1 MNDKPTQVQSCGR
14 RRVLHAVCALA
25 LTVGL
30 PGLVHAD
37 LVGILPHIKP
47 SIVAVGTY
55 QRTRSPAFQFRGTG
69 FVIGDGFL
77 IATNAHVLPDAV
89 ASENRET
96 LVIVV
101 PGEGEQGTVRAVRK
115 LADERSR
122 DLALL
127 RLESGA
133 ALPALTLAAR
143 ERVHEGQEI
152 AFTGFTIGSVLG
164 MTPVTHRGIVS
175 AITPIGIP
183 QANSRDLN
191 PALIRSLSK
200 DVFRVYQLD
209 ATAYPGNSG
218 SPVFDPQTGE
228 VIGVINMVFVKSTKE
243 SVLSDPSGISYA
255 IPVEYLHKLLGQLR

>member
-143 ERVHEGQEI
+143 ERAGAKPASMEEAMPEI
-152 AFTGFTIGSVLG
+152 Y
-164 MTPVTHRGIVS
+164 
-175 AITPIGIP
+175 
-183 QANSRDLN
+183 
-191 PALIRSLSK
+191 K
-200 DVFRVYQLD
+200 ELD
-209 ATAYPGNSG
+209 ALQTKLENHYKDMQDMEFTVQEGKLWFLQTRNGKRTGNL
-218 SPVFDPQTGE
+218 FR
-228 VIGVINMVFVKSTKE
+228 
-243 SVLSDPSGISYA
+243 L
-255 IPVEYLHKLLGQLR
+255 